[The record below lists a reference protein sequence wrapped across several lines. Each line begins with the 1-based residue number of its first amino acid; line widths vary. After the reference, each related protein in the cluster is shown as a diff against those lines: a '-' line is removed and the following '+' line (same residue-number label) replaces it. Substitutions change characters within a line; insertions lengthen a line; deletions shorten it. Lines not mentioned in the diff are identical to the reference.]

1 MIMRFEKDYPHGL
14 DMEQFQHV
22 ETISCYNNNYY
33 KGVIDMDLLFGHS
46 DDDRTTE
53 WYLIRNQEM
62 IYLGE
67 SDVENEKL
75 NRYEE
80 RCT

>member
-1 MIMRFEKDYPHGL
+1 
-14 DMEQFQHV
+14 
-22 ETISCYNNNYY
+22 
-33 KGVIDMDLLFGHS
+33 MDLLFGHS

-67 SDVENEKL
+67 SDVENKKL

>member
-1 MIMRFEKDYPHGL
+1 MRFEIDYPNGL
-14 DMEQFQHV
+14 DMKQFEHV
-22 ETISCYNNNYY
+22 ETISRYNNNYY
-33 KGVIDMDLLFGHS
+33 KGVKNMDLLFGQS

-62 IYLGE
+62 VYLGE
-67 SDVENEKL
+67 SYTENEKL

-80 RCT
+80 QSA